1 MPRGVDED
9 DTLRG
14 PRLIALLID
23 GPRKIKG
30 LVLTAGWLDPEL
42 EDLLTGRD
50 LQFGVVDIRE

>member
-1 MPRGVDED
+1 M
-9 DTLRG
+9 RG

-23 GPRKIKG
+23 GPLKIKA

-42 EDLLTGRD
+42 EDLLAGRD